1 MSCRN
6 PHCINSLS
14 ERDQEGLKLATNP
27 FPKEEGLFE
36 KKESSFLLSSPAVVT
51 MPYRSYLLLSRK
63 RTFRIGTEKAEGALA
78 PTVVS
83 RGLHMG
89 IKEFIYEIRN
99 RWSSK
104 CREIDSL

>member
-1 MSCRN
+1 MKS
-6 PHCINSLS
+6 
-14 ERDQEGLKLATNP
+14 
-27 FPKEEGLFE
+27 
-36 KKESSFLLSSPAVVT
+36 ESSFLLSSPAVVT
-51 MPYRSYLLLSRK
+51 MSYRSCVLLSRK
-63 RTFRIGTEKAEGALA
+63 RTFRIGTEKAESTLA

-83 RGLHMG
+83 RGFHMG